1 MNLEIFIKNNKE
13 KKYLNYT
20 IDKKFAILFDD
31 EKIFLF
37 KQIGNNFKKKNY
49 YLDFH
54 FNDNDKFKKWNK
66 INQKIIKEKSSPN
79 LLYMTSEVIL

>member
-54 FNDNDKFKKWNK
+54 FNDKDKFKKWNK

-79 LLYMTSEVIL
+79 LLYVTSEVIL